1 MYFSYK
7 KLIPGGVGRGRA
19 ICVTS
24 ASPRVARQTERSR
37 SLFSVCLSP
46 PPNGSYHWSIAATVA
61 VVEAL
66 KKKED
71 TETAAA
77 AAGRIAPPA
86 LHSVRPLALTS
97 SGRVP
102 TALETPSDSQERN
115 S

>member
-1 MYFSYK
+1 MTDVLLLQKVDPRGS
-7 KLIPGGVGRGRA
+7 GGGGRA

-37 SLFSVCLSP
+37 SLFSVCLSS

-86 LHSVRPLALTS
+86 LHSVRLSAPWHWQWARTYGS
-97 SGRVP
+97 
-102 TALETPSDSQERN
+102 
-115 S
+115 

>member
-1 MYFSYK
+1 M
-7 KLIPGGVGRGRA
+7 
-19 ICVTS
+19 
-24 ASPRVARQTERSR
+24 
-37 SLFSVCLSP
+37 CLSP

-86 LHSVRPLALTS
+86 LHSVRLSAPWHSLAVGAYLRLLKLLAILRKGTLDSHASYSIRFFNRVNISRLIALAMKYS
-97 SGRVP
+97 SR
-102 TALETPSDSQERN
+102 
-115 S
+115 